1 MHYIRHE
8 MLGVGA
14 TRLLV
19 VLATSL
25 LPCVDGLRLAAA
37 RSPSLHRAR
46 AAAVRCCGAA
56 DEAQTTTLKT
66 LLSELKPLGP
76 IRAIVVM
83 PGASSILESIV
94 DSSRWTLNEKQ
105 MPSGKTL
112 LTAALPDDAKSF
124 ELHMDTAV
132 ATKATLGYSP
142 KTQGPVVRVLD
153 SDGAGLLTL
162 LPSKAKAAEF
172 DAVIE
177 QLGGEL
183 ALVPTPVDTS

>member
-1 MHYIRHE
+1 MAN
-8 MLGVGA
+8 L
-14 TRLLV
+14 LLV
-19 VLATSL
+19 VISASL
-25 LPCVDGLRLAAA
+25 LPATDGLRLEAA
-37 RSPSLHRAR
+37 RPPSLHRAR
-46 AAAVRCCGAA
+46 TTAVRCCSAPG
-56 DEAQTTTLKT
+56 EAQTTTLRT
-66 LLSELKPLGP
+66 LLTELKPLDP

-94 DSSRWTLNEKQ
+94 DSSQWTLNEKR

-132 ATKATLGYSP
+132 AAKATLGYSP

-153 SDGAGLLTL
+153 ADGAGLLTL
-162 LPSKAKAAEF
+162 LPSKAKAAAF

-183 ALVPTPVDTS
+183 TLVPAPGDAS